1 MLDLVTLQVR
11 AEEIGNLNDSLR
23 LSFKAQK
30 LDKKVS
36 LNNFVMM
43 SHTEKECYAY
53 CIELMYITEV
63 TVQKKCTDV
72 INYKLYLVHACSE
85 AHGIDEKTHG

>member
-1 MLDLVTLQVR
+1 MTLQVR

-36 LNNFVMM
+36 IIHFVIM
-43 SHTEKECYAY
+43 SHTEKEYYAY
-53 CIELMYITEV
+53 CIELIYITEV
-63 TVQKKCTDV
+63 TVPKKCTDI
-72 INYKLYLVHACSE
+72 INYRLYMVHACSE
-85 AHGIDEKTHG
+85 AHGIDEKTHYG